1 MLQITKS
8 NSPEHKNNL
17 IRELLSSEK
26 TTLIVSDL
34 ESKLYWQSLT
44 KNKVLRA
51 SEFWKILIKKIE
63 PNLHLFND
71 QATLIQLQKAIDEIP
86 DSIYADLKFKKIKP
100 TTFMKFFFELFPL
113 FNHPNTAE
121 IMQYWFDEQKQSSP
135 TSWEPIY
142 YLCKGIWTDLKK
154 ENILPERLI
163 SSYLLNA
170 LNYEYQWKSPLV
182 FDLGGN
188 LQTTESELILTLSQ
202 QLNVTVIE
210 PKPDWIEDF
219 HWLAWPYQQL
229 KTRSFQDLPYKP
241 LPYNKNSTEEKFYRF
256 TNPLS
261 EIKMA
266 ITQIK
271 QWIKEGV
278 PKSQIYI
285 TAPNIEEYWPALKWH
300 LENESLAYN
309 RDPKLKLLEILSLK
323 KLISKL
329 KCTFLRSIDK
339 GDLEAALF
347 INEATPPLKYSDFS
361 QLYSELFSP
370 RDYFRHPKVS
380 EKFNPKTIEKELSA
394 DEFLQ
399 ILNDFYPVTEDA
411 TPLLEEIKTKLL
423 SSTPAQFKVAIH
435 YWIYYLENLLQKVEV
450 STNEQEVTEI
460 EVESKT
466 DDLTIEDFLNSN
478 SFESVEKDPFTIK
491 PARETINIV
500 PLPSIY
506 ALSDFKAIFLGLS
519 EASLKST
526 SSVISGRDVMSLLNK
541 TGHLLDHPE
550 RNYFE
555 FLLRWSLSNKN
566 GHIYSFAET
575 NWQTEELTPSVF
587 WLLGYTQ
594 FQSDINNV
602 VGVDLAERNLTSAL
616 PNKIT
621 LESGNE
627 STTTLQANGIN
638 RSKPEFKKINTVNIF
653 KSLSPSGLEKLN
665 DCAFKYY
672 VERLLNLNEERILDL
687 DPSPMTLGSLYHK
700 LCELLTVEPVQF
712 SLTDSEWN
720 NISERTLKSANSFE
734 LLDFQKTE
742 IKNKLIEWGKSFLI
756 YEKEWRQNHP
766 DSRVFGRELK
776 FSGSIGDIKLNGKID
791 RMDWDQLNQ
800 FSIVDYKSSVSHLS
814 GPLSWIKNNQLQ
826 LLCYVY
832 AAKKGWI
839 ENLEYPNISGA
850 YYLSLKT
857 FDKKGFTSTD
867 SKPTFLSP
875 LSSKSELNNEA
886 IDELLIEFEAILNQ
900 SIEKLKSGNIDPI
913 PRDEKICTECSWR
926 HLCRAPHLNM

>member
-1 MLQITKS
+1 MLKITKS

-17 IRELLSSEK
+17 IRELLTSEK

-51 SEFWKILIKKIE
+51 SEFWKILIKKVE
-63 PNLHLFND
+63 PDLHLFND
-71 QATLIQLQKAIDEIP
+71 QATLIQLQKTIDEIP
-86 DSIYADLKFKKIKP
+86 DTIYADLKLKKIKP

-113 FNHPNTAE
+113 FSHPNTAE
-121 IMQYWFDEQKQSSP
+121 IMQYWFDEQRLSSP
-135 TSWEPIY
+135 ITWEPIY
-142 YLCKGIWTDLKK
+142 YLCKGIWKDLKK

-163 SSYLLNA
+163 SSYLLSA

-188 LQTTESELILTLSQ
+188 LQTTESELIITLSQ
-202 QLNVTVIE
+202 QLDVTVIE

-219 HWLAWPYQQL
+219 YWLTWPYQQL
-229 KTRSFQDLPYKP
+229 KTRSFQDLSFKP
-241 LPYNKNSTEEKFYRF
+241 LSQNQNISKKKYYRF

-261 EIKMA
+261 EIKMTIA
-266 ITQIK
+266 QIK
-271 QWIKEGV
+271 DWINEGT
-278 PKSQIYI
+278 PKNQIYI
-285 TAPNIEEYWPALKWH
+285 TAPNIEEYWPTLKWH
-300 LENESLAYN
+300 LEHESLDYN
-309 RDPKLKLLEILSLK
+309 RDPKIKPLEILSLK
-323 KLISKL
+323 KLLSKL
-329 KCTFLRSIDK
+329 KCTFLRSTDK

-347 INEATPPLKYSDFS
+347 INETTPPLKYGDFS

-370 RDYFRHPKVS
+370 KDYFRHPKVS
-380 EKFNPKTIEKELSA
+380 EKFNQKTIENKLSA
-394 DEFLQ
+394 DEFIQ
-399 ILNDFYPVTEDA
+399 ILNDFSSETESA
-411 TPLLEEIKTKLL
+411 NPLFEEIKTKVL
-423 SSTPAQFKVAIH
+423 SGPPTHFKVEIH
-435 YWIYYLENLLQKVEV
+435 YWIYYLENLLQKIEV
-450 STNEQEVTEI
+450 SSKGRLEAEI
-460 EVESKT
+460 NTSE
-466 DDLTIEDFLNSN
+466 LTIEAPFKTDELTIKEPFTPD
-478 SFESVEKDPFTIK
+478 SVAINREKD
-491 PARETINIV
+491 AINIV

-519 EASLKST
+519 ETNLKST
-526 SSVISGRDVMSLLNK
+526 SSVVSGSDVMSLLNK

-555 FLLRWSLSNKN
+555 FLLQWSQTDKN

-587 WLLGYTQ
+587 WLLGNTQ
-594 FQSDINNV
+594 FQSDLNAV
-602 VGVDLAERNLTSAL
+602 SQLELAEQSPSSAL
-616 PNKIT
+616 PSKIKIK
-621 LESGNE
+621 SNSE
-627 STTTLQANGIN
+627 STTTQQTKELNN
-638 RSKPEFKKINTVNIF
+638 SKGEFKNINTTKIF

-672 VERLLNLNEERILDL
+672 IERLLNLNEERVLDL

-700 LCELLTVEPVQF
+700 LCELLTVEPIQF
-712 SLTDSEWN
+712 SLTDFEWN
-720 NISERTLKSANSFE
+720 NITEETLKSANSHE

-742 IKNKLIEWGKSFLI
+742 IRHKLIEWGKSFLI
-756 YEKEWRQNHP
+756 YEKEWRQKHP
-766 DSRVFGRELK
+766 ESRVFGRELK
-776 FSGSIGDIKLNGKID
+776 FSGTIGDIKLNGKID
-791 RMDWDQLNQ
+791 RMDWDQMNQ

-826 LLCYVY
+826 LLCYIY

-839 ENLEYPNISGA
+839 QNLENPDISGA

-867 SKPTFLSP
+867 SKATFLSA
-875 LSSKSELNNEA
+875 LSSKSELNNETLE
-886 IDELLIEFEAILNQ
+886 DLLTEFEIILNQ
-900 SIEKLKSGNIDPI
+900 SIEKLKSGNINPI